1 MLGDGFS
8 ESCPYC
14 GGIVFEEVQPT
25 IKKENTFFSI
35 LKAWLYTAAYTG
47 VNYAVAFAA
56 MIPLAIIYFDP
67 EDPEYLTKILTT
79 DVSNIITLIAYALFA
94 LSITVFFLVRR
105 KNVLTEVGAKKCPV
119 ASLPMAA
126 LFGVTAN
133 YLYSFL
139 VGIIP
144 WPDSIIEAHNEAY
157 ALLDGSDGNIL
168 LTVVTVALLTGVLEE
183 VVYRGLVMTRL
194 RRSVHPALACI
205 ISALLFSLAHPSI
218 LSAVYT
224 AVFGLFLAMIFEKFS
239 SVIPC
244 IVAHAFFNLVAC
256 IGYPEE
262 GTVTLIIFVL
272 SAILHTLSAIALVRL
287 PKAREKASDG
297 AETV

>member
-1 MLGDGFS
+1 MFEDDFS
-8 ESCPYC
+8 ESCPSC
-14 GGIVFEEVQPT
+14 GGIVFEDAHPP
-25 IKKENTFFSI
+25 IKKEKTFLSI

-105 KNVLTEVGAKKCPV
+105 KNVLTEVGVKKCPV

-126 LFGVTAN
+126 LFGVSAN
-133 YLYSFL
+133 YLYSFV

-144 WPDSIIEAHNEAY
+144 WPDGILEAHNEAY
-157 ALLDGSDGNIL
+157 ALLDGGGNVV
-168 LTVVTVALLTGVLEE
+168 LTIVTVALLTGVLEE

-194 RRSVHPALACI
+194 RRSVHPAIACI

-244 IVAHAFFNLVAC
+244 IVSHVCFNLVAC

-262 GTVTLIIFVL
+262 GTVTVIIL
-272 SAILHTLSAIALVRL
+272 AASALLHTVSVFALIKLPSAKEAKL
-287 PKAREKASDG
+287 G
-297 AETV
+297 AEQI